1 MAPLFG
7 GTTPRC
13 PPIMGGTFPIPPW
26 GPQWGPGVRGGAVVV
41 LWWSGE
47 RPRGL
52 TLGAVKASPQSQ
64 LRLLELAD
72 LDAELARLDHR
83 RRSLPEIAELA
94 RLEARASE
102 LKDEIVVTETELS
115 DLAREQGRAERD
127 VEQVRT
133 RIDRDRARLDAGQVS
148 AARELATL
156 QSEIESLRRRQGDLE
171 EIVLELMERRE
182 GLVSRR
188 DELTTERDSLGT
200 EMTEVAARRDAAL
213 EEIDEQAG
221 KASEQRDGIVAEVPA
236 DLLKLYEQIRDSRG
250 VGAAALRAGRCEG
263 CHLTLNKVDL
273 NQIRASAPD
282 EVLRCEECRRILVRT
297 PESGL

>member
-1 MAPLFG
+1 M
-7 GTTPRC
+7 RHS
-13 PPIMGGTFPIPPW
+13 PPG
-26 GPQWGPGVRGGAVVV
+26 
-41 LWWSGE
+41 
-47 RPRGL
+47 GL
-52 TLGAVKASPQSQ
+52 TLGPVKASPQSQ

-83 RRSLPEIAELA
+83 RRNLPEAAELV
-94 RLEARASE
+94 RLQARAGE
-102 LKDEIVVTETELS
+102 LRDGLVVTETELG
-115 DLAREQGRAERD
+115 DLGREQTRAERD
-127 VEQVRT
+127 VDQVRT

-182 GLVSRR
+182 GLVSRQ
-188 DELTTERDSLGT
+188 DELSAERDRLGIET
-200 EMTEVAARRDAAL
+200 AETTARRDAAVK
-213 EEIDEQAG
+213 EIDEQTA
-221 KASEQRDGIVAEVPA
+221 KASDQRAGVAAEVPA

-263 CHLTLNKVDL
+263 CHLTMNTVDL

-282 EVLRCEECRRILVRT
+282 EVIRCEECRRILVRT